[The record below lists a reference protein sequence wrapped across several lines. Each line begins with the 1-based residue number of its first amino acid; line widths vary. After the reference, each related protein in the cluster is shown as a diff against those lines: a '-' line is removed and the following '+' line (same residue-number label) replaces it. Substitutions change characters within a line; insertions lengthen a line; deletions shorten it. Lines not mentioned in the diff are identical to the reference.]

1 MNSQSIHSLQDAA
14 SHSNALHGALLSVG
28 QTAQLS
34 GVSEADLL
42 GLVEYGV
49 LKPCSPEHEPLSFE
63 IGCVME
69 LQRAALMRQ
78 DLALDHHG
86 FALTMMF
93 LSQITGLEARLHH
106 MQCDLRDCRSLEAM
120 EHQRG

>member
-1 MNSQSIHSLQDAA
+1 MNSQSLNALQDAA
-14 SHSNALHGALLSVG
+14 SHSNAGCGPLLSVG

-63 IGCVME
+63 IGSVMA
-69 LQRAALMRQ
+69 LQRAALMRE
-78 DLALDHHG
+78 DLALDYHG

-93 LSQITGLEARLHH
+93 LSQITALEAQLHH
-106 MQCDLRDCRSLEAM
+106 LQRDRHDGRSLESM
-120 EHQRG
+120 EPQQG